1 MSAYTI
7 IPPKYKYGLARE
19 RGLSLI
25 KFLSVMLRIGTGKI
39 IHSQSIGR
47 GGQESKFDVC
57 R

>member
-39 IHSQSIGR
+39 IHSQSIGKR
-47 GGQESKFDVC
+47 RAREQI
-57 R
+57 